1 MGVSPG
7 GMLDDLTADLQ
18 EQEVQ
23 ELLASQEGEV
33 EGMEQRSKRP
43 HLGSSLDGAT
53 DPLSSLHANE
63 V

>member
-1 MGVSPG
+1 
-7 GMLDDLTADLQ
+7 MLDDLTADLQ

-43 HLGSSLDGAT
+43 HLDSSLDGAT
-53 DPLSSLHANE
+53 DPLSSLHTNE